1 MQIGVAI
8 AQLAGIV
15 IDACNWELQSID
27 FDDLQKVIASGN
39 GQSCGIMGPVRAVK

>member
-15 IDACNWELQSID
+15 IDAWELQSID

-39 GQSCGIMGPVRAVK
+39 DSHAGLWVQ